1 MKNPF
6 KAKQKEEKITTTK
19 YVVYF
24 NKPKEMLDG
33 VNYFLHSTWQATEFG
48 TLHKA
53 REFAKNQAR
62 YFECYVAEITPL
74 FKYSNETKEEEL

>member
-6 KAKQKEEKITTTK
+6 KKKEEPKTYTTK

-33 VNYFLHSTWQATEFG
+33 VSYFLHSNWHATEFDS
-48 TLHKA
+48 LHNA
-53 REFAKNQAR
+53 REFAEGQAK

-74 FKYSNETKEEEL
+74 FKYTNETKEEAL

>member
-6 KAKQKEEKITTTK
+6 KKKEEKITTTK

-24 NKPKEMLDG
+24 NKPKESLVDCSWYL
-33 VNYFLHSTWQATEFG
+33 NTSWQATEFG
-48 TLHKA
+48 SLHNA
-53 REFAKNQAR
+53 REFAEGQAK

-74 FKYSNETKEEEL
+74 FKYNNSITEEAL